1 VQHLDF
7 PVGGEWLNL
16 FTGHWEM
23 KVLYKRWRKL
33 SFEDEPALY

>member
-1 VQHLDF
+1 MVSIVLLAVSGDI
-7 PVGGEWLNL
+7 
-16 FTGHWEM
+16 WEL